1 MVALER
7 FYCATPTFL
16 KLKPVKVIINRG
28 RGKKKGE
35 FKTGIEAGCIH
46 SRRVKDPRAGM
57 ACGTMRSDAMR
68 KPKKAITHEK

>member
-1 MVALER
+1 MK
-7 FYCATPTFL
+7 FT
-16 KLKPVKVIINRG
+16 PVKVMIIEEEK
-28 RGKKKGE
+28 KKKGE

-68 KPKKAITHEK
+68 KPKKAITHENKNKALNG